1 MDAAMRRRYAE
12 SEEEVSMVNGGA
24 LEGLRVLDLTDDSGR
39 LAGKLLAEAGA
50 DVVRLRAGSPGP
62 PMSGRAAERGG
73 LLTWWYDAG
82 TRRIPLALETADGQ
96 RAFRELAAR
105 ADLLVETEPPGRMAA
120 RGIDYPDLRAVN
132 PRLVHVSLT
141 PFGRQGPRA
150 GWQTSDLVSAALGG
164 VLSVTGEPDLPL
176 NSWGR
181 QAFNVGGFFAAIIGL
196 TGVWAARRD
205 GQGQH
210 IDLSL
215 HECVSTCT
223 EQVLM
228 FWFFRDVFP
237 VAIAPRQASLHWSGA
252 YQVMGCRDGHVMIT
266 PTPSL
271 PTLVA
276 WLAEDGMAD
285 AVAEM
290 AGDLAQVREKV
301 PQLMAALRSWAA
313 TKDAHGLFLEA
324 QRRHLPFGEV
334 LSVAEVAASPQLT
347 ARGFF
352 RPVAW
357 DGPVVRTPGPL
368 IRMEGT
374 PPPPAQPPPATPS
387 SAEDVLAE
395 WVPRPTDLDAGTQ
408 HSDAERDRP
417 AARGNGQ
424 WVVGSGEHVA
434 PLPTADCPLP
444 LAGIRVLDF
453 TWVLAGPY
461 ATRILADLG
470 ADVVKIQTETRS
482 QGASGNEHPYFVMWN
497 RNKRSVALNI
507 KHPRA
512 IDIFR
517 SLVERSDIVIDNF
530 SAGVLDRWGIGYEA
544 ARRWNERIIYLNL
557 TGVGR
562 DGPWR
567 DFVTYAPTIHALS
580 GLTYLTNP
588 PGRRDIGLG
597 LSLND
602 HASGLAGALAAL
614 EALEARQRTGTGTLV
629 DLSQLEV
636 GTYLAGPA
644 YLDLLA
650 NGREAHPQGNRDPF
664 DDVVPNEV
672 YRCRGDDWLAI
683 TARDDQE
690 WRRLCEAIADTT
702 LGDDPCLA
710 GVEGRRRQRAL
721 IDERLARWCA
731 DQDADAAMRRL
742 QAAGVPAGI
751 IQNARTMTEADEQ
764 LGPAGRD
771 WFTEVTHPV
780 RGRHPIDRFSARF
793 SRPPLETYAPAP
805 VFGEHTF
812 DVYRDLLGLSD
823 EQIAEAIGDGLLT

>member
-1 MDAAMRRRYAE
+1 MWEAGTCTKLYH
-12 SEEEVSMVNGGA
+12 EVAMVNGGA

-39 LAGKLLAEAGA
+39 LTGKLLAEAGA
-50 DVVRLRAGSPGP
+50 DVVRLRAGTLGP
-62 PMSGRAAERGG
+62 PMSGPAAERGG

-82 TRRIPLALETADGQ
+82 TRRMPLALETAEGQ
-96 RAFRELAAR
+96 HAFRELAAR
-105 ADLLVETEPPGRMAA
+105 ADLLVETEPPGRMAE
-120 RGIDYPDLRAVN
+120 RGIDYPDLRSLN
-132 PRLVHVSLT
+132 PHLVHVSLT
-141 PFGRQGPRA
+141 PFGRHGPRA

-164 VLSVTGEPDLPL
+164 VLSVTGEPEQPL

-181 QAFNVGGFFAAIIGL
+181 QAFNVGGFFAAIVGL
-196 TGVWAARRD
+196 AAVYAARRD

-228 FWFFRDVFP
+228 FWFFRDLLP

-252 YQVMGCRDGHVMIT
+252 YQVMRCRDGHVMIT

-271 PTLVA
+271 PTLTV

-285 AVAEM
+285 AVADMTGE
-290 AGDLAQVREKV
+290 LAQVREKV

-313 TKDAHGLFLEA
+313 TKDARNLFLEG

-334 LSVAEVAASPQLT
+334 LSVAEVAGGPQLN

-368 IRMEGT
+368 LRMEGT
-374 PPPPAQPPPATPS
+374 PSPPAQPPPATPS
-387 SAEDVLAE
+387 SAEEVLAA
-395 WVPRPTDLDAGTQ
+395 WTPRPTGAVTGT
-408 HSDAERDRP
+408 SRAV
-417 AARGNGQ
+417 GNGQ
-424 WVVGSGEHVA
+424 SAMGNGDRA
-434 PLPTADCPLP
+434 TRLPIADPPLP
-444 LAGIRVLDF
+444 LSGIRVLDF

-461 ATRILADLG
+461 ATRILADMG
-470 ADVVKIQTETRS
+470 ADVIKIQTETRT

-497 RNKRSVALNI
+497 RSKRSVALNI
-507 KHPRA
+507 KHARA
-512 IDIFR
+512 TEIFR

-544 ARRWNERIIYLNL
+544 ARRWNDRIIYLNL
-557 TGVGR
+557 TGAGR

-588 PGRRDIGLG
+588 PGRRDIGPG

-602 HASGLAGALAAL
+602 HVSGLAGALAAL
-614 EALEARQRTGTGTLV
+614 EALEARRRTGTGTLV

-644 YLDLLA
+644 FLDLLA
-650 NGREAHPQGNRDPF
+650 NAREAHPQGNRDPF
-664 DDVVPNEV
+664 DDFVPNEV
-672 YRCRGDDWLAI
+672 YRCRGEDWLAI
-683 TARDDQE
+683 TARDDEE
-690 WRRLCEAIADTT
+690 WRLLCETVGDAT
-702 LGDDPCLA
+702 LADDPCLA
-710 GVEGRRRQRAL
+710 RVEGRRRQRAL
-721 IDERLARWCA
+721 IDDRLAHWCA
-731 DQDADAAMRRL
+731 GRDANEAMRRL

-771 WFTEVTHPV
+771 WFTDVTHPI
-780 RGRHPIDRFSARF
+780 RGPHPIDRFPGRF
-793 SRPPLETYAPAP
+793 SRTPLETYAPAP
-805 VFGEHTF
+805 LFGQHTF
-812 DVYRDLLGLSD
+812 DVYRDLLGFSD
-823 EQIAEAIGDGLLT
+823 EQIAEAIGDGLFT